1 MRVYGKEELGKLLW
15 NEIIQTKEE
24 YTRLNGY
31 PPDFVELTTQEM
43 SDLKHYLK
51 DFIPF
56 VKTDI
61 NFEGWALL
69 NMKLV
74 IKD

>member
-15 NEIIQTKEE
+15 NEIIKAKEE

-31 PPDFVELTTQEM
+31 PPDFVELTVQEI

-51 DFIPF
+51 DFIPI